1 MATAARSTRRSSLF
15 LLLGGL
21 LVAAILLHL
30 GIGGTWLSPTEVVR
44 ELLTGM
50 SGDRANAVVWE
61 IRLPRT
67 LACVLVGAM
76 LSAVG
81 SSFQGLFRN
90 PLADPYIVGV
100 SSGAAVGGVVAIALG
115 WDAWWGGL
123 GTMGLAFIS
132 GLLSLA
138 LVYALARRRGTV
150 DVSTL
155 LLAGVVVGSLLAAV
169 TTLVL
174 YAVGQDTNKVLRWLL
189 GSMTPMF
196 WDRLAVL
203 AVTAVVGIVLLFLQT
218 RELNAFAIGEAT
230 ARHLGINV
238 SRLKMIVLVAGTAVT
253 AICVGAV
260 GIVGFLGLVA
270 PHIARRLLG
279 VDWRVSMPA
288 AILVGPTL
296 LLLAD
301 ILAQR
306 AIRDMELPVG
316 VVTALLGAPFLLL
329 LLRRD
334 R

>member
-1 MATAARSTRRSSLF
+1 MF
-15 LLLGGL
+15 FLLGGL
-21 LVAAILLHL
+21 LIAAFLLHL
-30 GIGGTWLSPTEVVR
+30 GMGGTWLSPGEVVS
-44 ELLTGM
+44 ELLHGI
-50 SGDRANAVVWE
+50 SGDRANAVVWD
-61 IRLPRT
+61 IRLPRS
-67 LACVLVGAM
+67 LACVLIGAM

-81 SSFQGLFRN
+81 SSFQALFRN

-100 SSGAAVGGVVAIALG
+100 SSGAAVGGVTAIALG
-115 WDAWWGGL
+115 WDGLWGGL
-123 GTMGLAFIS
+123 GTMGLAFVS

-138 LVYALARRRGTV
+138 LVYGLARRRGTV
-150 DVSTL
+150 DVATL

-174 YAVGQDTNKVLRWLL
+174 YAVGQDTNRVLRWLL

-196 WDRLAVL
+196 WDRLVVL
-203 AVTAVVGIVLLFLQT
+203 AATALVGIVLLFRQT
-218 RELNAFAIGEAT
+218 RELNAFAIGEST
-230 ARHLGINV
+230 AKHLGINV
-238 SRLKMIVLVAGTAVT
+238 GRLKIVVLVAGSALT

-260 GIVGFLGLVA
+260 GIIGFLGLVA

-279 VDWRVSMPA
+279 VDWRLSMPA
-288 AILVGPTL
+288 AILIGPML

-301 ILAQR
+301 VLAQR

-334 R
+334 AAQS